1 MYFVL
6 KKMQN
11 LRKGYRMNTQL
22 KSTSRIIKNILTA
35 FLIATMVYGSLPAM
49 PAHASTFQVNSSLD
63 TADISL
69 DGVCDVTADDSVDVC
84 TLRAAIMEANQV
96 DDTDMISAAVI
107 ATSQEPKYAVLERLL
122 GKLLEAILGGLAGF
136 AAGRPMVLSIC
147 EWGDNRPWEWG
158 AEVGHLCLKSRH
170 HGRIARHT
178 RRARR
183 QHPWF

>member
-107 ATSQEPKYAVLERLL
+107 ATSQEPKYAVLERLHL
-122 GKLLEAILGGLAGF
+122 PPRPDRSSHSTGKT
-136 AAGRPMVLSIC
+136 AASMVLIS
-147 EWGDNRPWEWG
+147 RP
-158 AEVGHLCLKSRH
+158 ATSLLK
-170 HGRIARHT
+170 GFL
-178 RRARR
+178 
-183 QHPWF
+183 W